1 MVICRLQRARQN
13 LAANV
18 VVAYVTALGQLRGN
32 SDHAKPV
39 RSEHVGV
46 FFDVKRS
53 GEATH
58 KPHLRIAPL
67 QRGEASFEPLFEAAR
82 ARFTP
87 QLPWG
92 ETAPDGLATSTSCST
107 GGWPTRSHPAQ
118 SLSKQGQGFH
128 VAHCDE
134 RCEQRGLQAR
144 ARALCGQHP
153 VDGGPV
159 DRQPKP
165 DHSATGKF

>member
-1 MVICRLQRARQN
+1 MAISPLQRARQN

-18 VVAYVTALGQLRGN
+18 VLQGHSVVAHVTALGQLRGN
-32 SDHAKPV
+32 SDHANPV
-39 RSEHVGV
+39 RSEHVGI

-58 KPHLRIAPL
+58 KPHLRIFPL
-67 QRGEASFEPLFEAAR
+67 QRGEASFKPLFEAAR

-107 GGWPTRSHPAQ
+107 GGWPTRPCTKRFKARTKFPSR
-118 SLSKQGQGFH
+118 SL
-128 VAHCDE
+128 C
-134 RCEQRGLQAR
+134 
-144 ARALCGQHP
+144 
-153 VDGGPV
+153 
-159 DRQPKP
+159 
-165 DHSATGKF
+165 